1 MPCWTV
7 TGSSGQAG
15 QASPGVGVVVGMMFT
30 FGDGMIESLWV
41 RTRAQKIQMSLWEF
55 TMDYLARIKTL
66 INYSSRKREISKS
79 TSPVLIGGFN
89 LLYVNWEHH
98 TAGTN
103 RSRRLLKHLDDN
115 FMAQVV
121 GELTRK
127 DVLLD
132 LFHGNRE
139 GFTGELVAI
148 MGAAIT
154 KQSGLKPL
162 LTGEKV
168 LAKLQPCT

>member
-1 MPCWTV
+1 MGKDQGTKNSDV
-7 TGSSGQAG
+7 I
-15 QASPGVGVVVGMMFT
+15 VGVYYGLPSQNKDTNKLF
-30 FGDGMIESLWV
+30 FKK
-41 RTRAQKIQMSLWEF
+41 Q
-55 TMDYLARIKTL
+55 
-66 INYSSRKREISKS
+66 REISKS
-79 TSPVLIGGFN
+79 TSAVLIGGFN

-127 DVLLD
+127 AVLLD

-139 GFTGELVAI
+139 GLMGELVAI